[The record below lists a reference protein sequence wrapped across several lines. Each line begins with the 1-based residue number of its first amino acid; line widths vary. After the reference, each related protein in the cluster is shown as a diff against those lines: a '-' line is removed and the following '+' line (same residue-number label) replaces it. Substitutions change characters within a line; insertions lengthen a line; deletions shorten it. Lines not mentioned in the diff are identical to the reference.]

1 MTKTN
6 NINRRTAMTS
16 MAALGLAATALPV
29 SAQQTNLRVH
39 TVGTGTSA
47 FAFTTTMQ
55 TVVQNATDIRMN
67 VTAGQTAT
75 RSTLDAANSN
85 VDLFISSP
93 AINHFMMNRLAMYKD
108 MEDAPELSKKIRGV
122 VNFPL
127 GPYHIITYADSGIE
141 TLDDVRG
148 RRIFVGPPG
157 GAATTVGLAFIES
170 ATGMV
175 PGDYEQAKLDWS
187 SGQQALQDR
196 QVDLA
201 IIPTELPSASIMQ
214 LALLGKIRLID
225 VPDEAFT
232 KGPLQRMAQ
241 IPGRKIEDIGPD
253 VYGESQVN
261 ETPVTT
267 IGSWVGIGTH
277 SGVDADVIYEV
288 TKAMF
293 ENLDA
298 MHAAAEWMQVFTP
311 EIALSEMNVPLHL
324 GAYRWF
330 KENGIEVPKDIIPPE
345 AS

>member
-1 MTKTN
+1 MIKM
-6 NINRRTAMTS
+6 NRRRAMTT
-16 MAALGLAATALPV
+16 MAALSLALTALPV

-39 TVGTGTSA
+39 TAAPGTSA
-47 FAFTTTMQ
+47 FTFSTTMQ

-67 VTAGQTAT
+67 VTSGQTST
-75 RSTLDAANSN
+75 RSTLDAANGN
-85 VDLFISSP
+85 VDLFISAP

-108 MEDAPELSKKIRGV
+108 MENAPELFKNIRQV

-127 GPYHIITYADSGIE
+127 GPYHIVTYADSGIE

-157 GAATTVGLAFIES
+157 GAATTVGLAIIES

-201 IIPTELPSASIMQ
+201 IIPTELPSASMMQ

-225 VPDEAFT
+225 IPEAAFT
-232 KGPLQRMAQ
+232 KGPLENMVKT
-241 IPGRKIEDIGPD
+241 PGRTIGEIGHD
-253 VYGESQVN
+253 VYGDNQVN
-261 ETPVTT
+261 EEPVTAVGT
-267 IGSWVGIGTH
+267 WVGIGTH
-277 SGVDADVIYEV
+277 VGVDADVIYQV

-293 ENLDA
+293 DNLDD
-298 MHAAAEWMQVFTP
+298 MHAAAEWMNVFTP
-311 EIALSEMNVPLHL
+311 EAALKEMNAPLHV

-330 KENGIEVPKDIIPPE
+330 KENGIEVPENLIPPE